1 MPIKDFA
8 RLVKPSGTAKEMF
21 EKEVVP
27 AFPCLGEWGLW
38 LSSEAQKVAA
48 SIMKA
53 GRIGTF
59 TAPMVYAV
67 VLYTLDV
74 RIGGGSLEENF
85 YSALNV
91 SLQQRSMDVLRQ
103 IEGYLH
109 YFMGALESLPAEP
122 ERVFFR
128 GVPKS
133 AFEVVRKN

>member
-1 MPIKDFA
+1 MTTVA
-8 RLVKPSGTAKEMF
+8 
-21 EKEVVP
+21 
-27 AFPCLGEWGLW
+27 CLR
-38 LSSEAQKVAA
+38 V
-48 SIMKA
+48 IN
-53 GRIGTF
+53 
-59 TAPMVYAV
+59 YAV
-67 VLYTLDV
+67 MLYTLDV

-109 YFMGALESLPAEP
+109 YFMGALESLPVEP

-128 GVPKS
+128 GVPRS